1 MSAQPLTVGGWY
13 GRVGVEILRGGE
25 CVAVVGR
32 IQANRL
38 AHLDTVRSANAK
50 RGEQAH
56 LAEVEAKEMER
67 FEALGLARQFAAAS
81 ALLAA
86 AKDAQSWL
94 EALRDP
100 ASDPGM
106 VARGELTV
114 WAALR
119 DAVAK
124 AEGR

>member
-1 MSAQPLTVGGWY
+1 MSARPLTVGGWY

-67 FEALGLARQFAAAS
+67 FEALGLARQFAAAPD
-81 ALLAA
+81 LLAA
-86 AKDAQSWL
+86 CK
-94 EALRDP
+94 
-100 ASDPGM
+100 
-106 VARGELTV
+106 
-114 WAALR
+114 AALSLVESLPYDPTDR
-119 DAVAK
+119 QTLRINDQIADAIAR